1 MTQEGFKRKLAAI
14 MHYARE
20 GYNRVINVKPLLSE
34 MGNPYL
40 DTPYDG
46 SSRPGRETAIRTFMY
61 QASQHQYGHGRI
73 GFH

>member
-34 MGNPYL
+34 MGNPLSGYPL
-40 DTPYDG
+40 
-46 SSRPGRETAIRTFMY
+46 
-61 QASQHQYGHGRI
+61 
-73 GFH
+73 